1 MVGPTVLSTTAT
13 GGDSSLRVY
22 AHCTAEDNAL
32 GAGGVT
38 LIVLN
43 LADEDVTVRLWEH
56 IKPGYG
62 PFMWQLAPEDKAGP
76 VGGGRGLNGT
86 GVTLNGH
93 PLRLIAN
100 NTYPS
105 KSWGPPGDLMPDLTQ
120 FLRVPDPEGV
130 MLTAF
135 SITFINVQATG
146 IGVYPNYTSLT
157 PACDGKSK

>member
-1 MVGPTVLSTTAT
+1 M
-13 GGDSSLRVY
+13 
-22 AHCTAEDNAL
+22 
-32 GAGGVT
+32 
-38 LIVLN
+38 
-43 LADEDVTVRLWEH
+43 
-56 IKPGYG
+56 
-62 PFMWQLAPEDKAGP
+62 
-76 VGGGRGLNGT
+76 
-86 GVTLNGH
+86 LNGH

-105 KSWGPPGDLMPDLTQ
+105 KSWGPPGELMPDLTQ